1 MKKKIMGF
9 LLMLAGGFCFAQTSN
24 GYIIVNHLIKFGL
37 NKNFARIQ
45 QVASDLSEN
54 ERLMLYEAHSIGTE
68 KMWAGAAID
77 FFIGFGIGN
86 FYQGDYLSGGIALGG
101 DIIGFGL
108 GITGAYLA
116 TIGYAVSL
124 ISLFQSEETIQLLEN
139 GLYFLASGITV
150 FLASRIFGLVRTF
163 VFPSAYNNKLR
174 NALNVG
180 GLVLNIEPSLDI
192 TERGYELALVR
203 FRF

>member
-9 LLMLAGGFCFAQTSN
+9 VLLLAGGFCFAQTGN
-24 GYIIVNHLIKFGL
+24 GYIKVNHLIKSGL

-45 QVASDLSEN
+45 QEASDLSEN
-54 ERLMLYEAHSIGTE
+54 ERLRLFDANSIDTE
-68 KMWAGAAID
+68 KMWTGAGID

-86 FYQGDYLSGGIALGG
+86 FYQGDYLGGGIALGG
-101 DIIGFGL
+101 EIIGLGL
-108 GITGAYLA
+108 IVTGYFSAMAATLTDYATEYITFEQGLFIYLA
-116 TIGYAVSL
+116 GAIVSM
-124 ISLFQSEETIQLLEN
+124 
-139 GLYFLASGITV
+139 
-150 FLASRIFGLVRTF
+150 ASRTFGLVRAF
-163 VFPSAYNNKLR
+163 IFPSAYNNKLR

-203 FRF
+203 LRF